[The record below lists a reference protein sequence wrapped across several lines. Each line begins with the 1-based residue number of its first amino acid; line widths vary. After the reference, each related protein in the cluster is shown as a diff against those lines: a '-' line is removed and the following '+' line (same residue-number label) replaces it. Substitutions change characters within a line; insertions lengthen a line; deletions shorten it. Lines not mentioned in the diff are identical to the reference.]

1 MSQDFKKSL
10 ILDDRLCC
18 TDKLEYGVVKGGQ
31 NMTPQVYQAIS
42 ASPSSHTYNLQ
53 IPSEQTVIDRRVL
66 WNSTVRLK
74 FTTPAG
80 ANAVPV
86 NQYPIHYGL
95 TDALAPFPLHQL
107 TTVQSCTVNNNTVS
121 LNTRDVLPA
130 LMRMNDKRQLMRYNG
145 TTPVMFD
152 TYGKYSDAV
161 GAINNPLGSYGNIG
175 DNDLHPRG
183 AFVVNAIYGGTPNA
197 PVALPVGDGASAL
210 TFYVEFTTTEP
221 LLVSPFIWANPQ
233 SNNMGF
239 YGIQNM
245 NFVFN
250 IGDCSRV
257 WRSANPWMAST
268 VITVDSFSNS
278 RLILNQLTPHPS
290 QLLPSRNVVP
300 YYTLPRYITQF
311 NQIVNPA
318 YTVNAGL
325 VSINPSTSGTVIS
338 STNIQLNQIPDKVI
352 IFVRKA
358 LGSQTPNDTDSFL
371 AIRGI
376 SINFNNQS
384 GILSTATPYDLYRYS
399 VNAGSNQS
407 FDEFYGLANRVGV
420 AGLEPVPTT
429 GSLLCLD
436 FAEAIQLNDDFYAS
450 GSLGNF
456 QFQFNLSC
464 VNQFNSQDAN
474 WELVLIT
481 VNSGLFVCERGTSS
495 SYTGILTRQDVL
507 DVSTQEPT
515 SSASVRRMIGGGFL
529 DTLKSVAGKVHKH
542 LPALAG
548 VAKHGLSMIDNPKA
562 QAVSKAIGSMG
573 YGRSG
578 GGMSGGRRHKLEDKL
593 M

>member
-18 TDKLEYGVVKGGQ
+18 TSQLEYGVVKGGQ
-31 NMTPQVYQAIS
+31 NMTPQVYTAIS
-42 ASPSSHTYNLQ
+42 ANPSSHTYNLQ
-53 IPSEQTVIDRRVL
+53 IPSEQTVIDRRIL
-66 WNSTVRLK
+66 WSSGVRLK
-74 FTTPAG
+74 FVTPAG
-80 ANAVPV
+80 VGAVP
-86 NQYPIHYGL
+86 NGQLPIQYGL
-95 TDALAPFPLHQL
+95 TDALSPFPLAQL
-107 TTVQSCTVNNNTVS
+107 TTVQSATINNNTVS

-130 LMRMNDKRQLMRYNG
+130 LTRMNDKRQLMRFNG

-152 TYGKYSDAV
+152 TYGNYTDAV
-161 GAINNPLGSYGNIG
+161 GAVNNPLGSYGNIA

-183 AFVVNAIYGGTPNA
+183 SFVLNSVYGATKDNP
-197 PVALPVGDGASAL
+197 LPVGDGASSL
-210 TFYVEFTTTEP
+210 TFYVEFTSTEP
-221 LLVSPFIWANPQ
+221 LLISPFIWANPQ
-233 SNNMGF
+233 SNSMGF

-245 NFVFN
+245 NMVFN

-257 WRSANPWMAST
+257 WRSANPWMANT
-268 VITVDSFSNS
+268 AITVDAFYSS

-300 YYTLPRYITQF
+300 YYTLPRYISQF
-311 NQIVNPA
+311 KQQVSPA
-318 YTVNAGL
+318 YTVNVNGV
-325 VSINPSTSGTVIS
+325 VSIDPSATGTLIP

-371 AIRGI
+371 AIRNI

-384 GILSTATPYDLYRYS
+384 GILSTSTPYDLFKYS
-399 VNAGSNQS
+399 CNAGSNQS
-407 FDEFYGLANRVGV
+407 FDEFYGLASRVGN
-420 AGLEPVPTT
+420 GLAPIPTT

-436 FAEAIQLNDDFYAS
+436 FAEAIQLNDDFYAP

-456 QFQFNLSC
+456 QFQFNLQC
-464 VNQFNSQDAN
+464 VNQFNDNWDN
-474 WELVLIT
+474 WEVVLIT
-481 VNSGLFVCERGTSS
+481 VNSGLFVCERGTAS

-515 SSASVRRMIGGGFL
+515 SSSNVRRMVGGGFL

-542 LPALAG
+542 LPAVAG
-548 VAKHGLSMIDNPKA
+548 IAKHGLSMIDNPKA
-562 QAVSKAIGSMG
+562 QMASKAIDAIG

-578 GGMSGGRRHKLEDKL
+578 GGSSGGRRHKLEEKL